1 MLNLNTIY
9 NKLSIQNEKLI
20 KTLNFIFILIVLAIS
35 LCFSSLQ
42 LLLF

>member
-20 KTLNFIFILIVLAIS
+20 KTLNFIFKLIVLTIS